1 TPPLLT
7 RVTYTNRLAFG
18 VVRSQAIPPRKA
30 SLQENLLSYESRN
43 YNFIKTERFVGP
55 SEFGRAMAA
64 AVIERCF
71 KMEEM
76 AKIRCDI
83 ISLTEANI
91 LKWLDKR
98 TPCQIKAVHGE
109 LKLPFSVE
117 EQISNFKLM
126 VKRDAKVKLDD
137 SSLSKHPAAQN
148 IMFHKK
154 FINAIFS
161 PCFDEFKNRVL
172 SSLNDNIVF
181 FTEMTNAGLA
191 EIIRRII
198 GDDDNLFVG
207 EVDFSKFDKS
217 QDLFIKEYERTLYSE
232 FGFDTELL
240 DVWMEG
246 EYRARATTLDGQLSF
261 SVDGQR
267 RSGGSNTWIGN
278 SLVTL
283 GILSL
288 YYDVSKFDLLL
299 VSGDDSLIYS
309 SEKISNFSSEICL
322 ETGFETKFMSPSVP
336 YFCSKFVVQTGNKT
350 CFVPDPYKLLVKLGA
365 PQNKLT
371 DVELFELFTSFKDM
385 TQDFG
390 DQVVLEKLKLLVEA
404 KYGFASG
411 TTMPALCAIHC
422 VRSNF
427 LSFERLFPFIRG
439 WYVVD
444 ALKLRQL
451 RKLTNLIC
459 ERVVYDNRVSY
470 FSYFD
475 NPFTKPDAND
485 DNVDDLGQAGELA
498 TG

>member
-1 TPPLLT
+1 
-7 RVTYTNRLAFG
+7 
-18 VVRSQAIPPRKA
+18 
-30 SLQENLLSYESRN
+30 
-43 YNFIKTERFVGP
+43 
-55 SEFGRAMAA
+55 
-64 AVIERCF
+64 
-71 KMEEM
+71 
-76 AKIRCDI
+76 
-83 ISLTEANI
+83 
-91 LKWLDKR
+91 
-98 TPCQIKAVHGE
+98 
-109 LKLPFSVE
+109 
-117 EQISNFKLM
+117 
-126 VKRDAKVKLDD
+126 
-137 SSLSKHPAAQN
+137 
-148 IMFHKK
+148 MF
-154 FINAIFS
+154 
-161 PCFDEFKNRVL
+161 
-172 SSLNDNIVF
+172 
-181 FTEMTNAGLA
+181 
-191 EIIRRII
+191 
-198 GDDDNLFVG
+198 FVG

-217 QDLFIKEYERTLYSE
+217 QDLFIKEYERALYSE
-232 FGFDTELL
+232 FGFDDELL

-288 YYDVSKFDLLL
+288 YYDVSKFELLL
-299 VSGDDSLIYS
+299 ISGDDSLIYS
-309 SEKISNFSSEICL
+309 KEKISNFSSEICL

-365 PQNKLT
+365 PQYKLT
-371 DVELFELFTSFKDM
+371 DDELFELFTSFKDI

-390 DQVVLEKLKLLVEA
+390 DQVVLEKLKLLVET
-404 KYGFASG
+404 KYGFTSG

-422 VRSNF
+422 VRSNY

-451 RKLTNLIC
+451 RKFANLIC
-459 ERVVYDNRVSY
+459 ERVVYDNRVGY

-475 NPFTKPDAND
+475 NPFTKPDASD
-485 DNVDDLGQAGELA
+485 GQADDFA